1 MGRLPEAGSG
11 KSGFN
16 LAIISIVAL
25 HVVFFG
31 GLLLQGCT
39 KPKATDTTDTGLGQP
54 SGLSQAPV
62 TNPAPADPFAGY
74 NQPYGAATNLAG
86 YQAPAAPNLTFTNPP
101 AIPTNAWV
109 SGTPAQEPA
118 GTDLVAAPAAATSEY
133 KIAKGD
139 TPAGIA
145 RKNGITVEQLREANP
160 GLDDRRLQI
169 GQKLQIPA
177 APRKEVASAT
187 PGTPGAGAAPAAQVH
202 VVKAGENLN
211 RIAAKYGTTVKE
223 LRAFNSLK
231 TDRIVVNQKLKIPPA
246 KAKVEAA
253 PAPVPAPGA

>member
-16 LAIISIVAL
+16 LAVISIVAL

-39 KPKATDTTDTGLGQP
+39 KRTPETTDTGLGQTP
-54 SGLSQAPV
+54 GLGQAAA
-62 TNPAPADPFAGY
+62 TNPPPADPFAGY

-86 YQAPAAPNLTFTNPP
+86 YTPSAPTNLSFTNPP
-101 AIPTNAWV
+101 AIPTNLWA
-109 SGTPAQEPA
+109 GMTPTNEFAPVEPA
-118 GTDLVAAPAAATSEY
+118 APQPAASEY
-133 KIAKGD
+133 KIVRGD

-145 RKNGITVEQLREANP
+145 KKHGITVEQLREANP
-160 GLDDRRLQI
+160 DMDDRKLQI
-169 GQKLQIPA
+169 NQKLQIPA
-177 APRKEVASAT
+177 VARKEVAAAE
-187 PGTPGAGAAPAAQVH
+187 PGVPADPSAPAPQVH
-202 VVKAGENLN
+202 VVKAGDNLS

-223 LRAFNSLK
+223 LRAFNNLK

-246 KAKVEAA
+246 KAKPATA
-253 PAPVPAPGA
+253 PAPAPAT